1 MKHIL
6 SEEVTNDIVSLH
18 TDISFARWDEHPEK
32 RRNLHAFLALCSA
45 TRLNVVEVIDADLQF
60 MAFEHWKAET
70 RLHDDFDLSFF
81 DDCHDLQM
89 SDEIVNFIE
98 AV

>member
-18 TDISFARWDEHPEK
+18 NDIAHARWDEHSVRK
-32 RRNLHAFLALCSA
+32 RQHHAFLALCSA
-45 TRLNVVEVIDADLQF
+45 TRLNVVEVIDSDIQF
-60 MAFEHWKAET
+60 MAFEFWKVET

-89 SDEIVNFIE
+89 SDEIVNFTE
-98 AV
+98 AA